1 MPATP
6 IRVLHSVSTY
16 LNLSE
21 NWIYPQIIR
30 VPAVQSRVLCSSA
43 TNLNDF
49 PIAGGPIVNPP
60 TWEAWFGIPR
70 TVNALSRRLGLGGSA
85 LRMRIR
91 RWRPAT
97 IHAHFG
103 MRGFECLDLKES
115 LDIPLVTSFYGYDAW
130 MLPQTDP
137 VWLSRYERLFA
148 EGDAFLV
155 EGPAMCKRLID
166 LGCPREKI
174 RIHRIGVDLEALP
187 FEPSPISSQIRI
199 VMVGRFVEKKGF
211 VDGLRACLAARLRGV
226 DLKVTVIGDH
236 GVNDRAGCQ
245 IKESLFKLA
254 SETGLS
260 GRVAF
265 TGFLSMGKTR
275 ETVREH
281 QILLCPSK
289 HAVNGDAEGGSPVV
303 LTEAMAQ
310 GLICIGTQHCDIP
323 EVIVNGETGYLC
335 EEGDISGMT
344 EVLCTLA
351 QRPGHAMSLV
361 RQGRKHIETYF
372 SLTTQLQKLGQIYSS
387 LIGEAA

>member
-21 NWIYPQIIR
+21 NWIYPQITR
-30 VPAVQSRVLCSSA
+30 VPAVQGRVICSSVA
-43 TNLNDF
+43 NLNDF

-91 RWRPAT
+91 RWRPAM

-103 MRGFECLDLKES
+103 MRGFECLGLKES

-130 MLPQTDP
+130 MVPQNDP
-137 VWLSRYERLFA
+137 VWLSRYEQLFA
-148 EGDAFLV
+148 AGDTFLV

-174 RIHRIGVDLEALP
+174 RIQRIGVDLEALP
-187 FEPSPISSQIRI
+187 FEPTTISSQLQI
-199 VMVGRFVEKKGF
+199 VMVGRFVEKKGLI
-211 VDGLRACLAARLRGV
+211 DGLLACLEARVRGI

-236 GVNDRAGCQ
+236 GVNDNAGRH

-254 SETGLS
+254 NEAGLS
-260 GRVAF
+260 GRVVF
-265 TGFLSMGKTR
+265 TGFLSMEKTR
-275 ETVREH
+275 ETIREH

-289 HAVNGDAEGGSPVV
+289 HAANGDAEGGSPVV

-310 GLICIGTQHCDIP
+310 GLICIGTNHCDIP
-323 EVIVNGETGYLC
+323 EVIIPGETGCLC
-335 EEGDISGMT
+335 KEGDISGMA
-344 EVLCTLA
+344 EVLCALA
-351 QRPGHAMSLV
+351 HRPGTAIGLV
-361 RQGRKHIETYF
+361 TQGRKHIETHF
-372 SLTTQLQKLGQIYSS
+372 SLTTQLEKLGQIYGS
-387 LIGEAA
+387 LIGGTA

>member
-21 NWIYPQIIR
+21 NWIYPQITR
-30 VPAVQSRVLCSSA
+30 VPAVQVRVICSSVA
-43 TNLNDF
+43 NLNDF

-70 TVNALSRRLGLGGSA
+70 MVNALSRRLGFGGCVS
-85 LRMRIR
+85 RTRIR
-91 RWRPAT
+91 RWRPAM

-103 MRGFECLDLKES
+103 MRGFECLGLKQS
-115 LDIPLVTSFYGYDAW
+115 LGIPLVTSFYGYDAW
-130 MLPQTDP
+130 MLPHSDP

-148 EGDAFLV
+148 AGDAFLV
-155 EGPAMCKRLID
+155 EGPRMCKRLID

-174 RIHRIGVDLEALP
+174 RIHRIGVDLEALA
-187 FEPSPISSQIRI
+187 FRPSAISPHPQI
-199 VMVGRFVEKKGF
+199 VMVGRFVEKKGLI
-211 VDGLRACLAARLRGV
+211 DGLRACLEARLRGV

-236 GVNDRAGCQ
+236 GVNDRAGRQ

-254 SETGLS
+254 SEPGLS

-275 ETVREH
+275 ETIREH

-289 HAVNGDAEGGSPVV
+289 HAANGDAEGGSPVV

-335 EEGDISGMT
+335 EEGDIAGMT
-344 EVLCTLA
+344 EVLCALA
-351 QRPGHAMSLV
+351 QRRDSPIGLV
-361 RQGRKHIETYF
+361 MQGRKHIETHF
-372 SLTTQLQKLGQIYSS
+372 SLRTQLQKLGHIYDS
-387 LIGEAA
+387 LTGGPA

>member
-1 MPATP
+1 MPGTP

-21 NWIYPQIIR
+21 NWIYPQITR
-30 VPAVQSRVLCSSA
+30 VPAVQSRVICSSV
-43 TNLNDF
+43 TNLNEF
-49 PIAGGPIVNPP
+49 PIAGRPIVNPP

-70 TVNALSRRLGLGGSA
+70 MVNALSRRLGLGGCA

-91 RWRPAT
+91 GWRPKI

-103 MRGFECLDLKES
+103 TRGFECLGLRQS

-148 EGDAFLV
+148 DGDAFLV
-155 EGPAMCKRLID
+155 EGPAMCKRLMD

-174 RIHRIGVDLEALP
+174 RIHKIGVDLETLP
-187 FEPSPISSQIRI
+187 FRPSAISSQLQI

-211 VDGLRACLAARLRGV
+211 VDGLRACLEARLRGV

-236 GVNDRAGCQ
+236 GVNDRAGRQ

-254 SETGLS
+254 SEAGLS

-275 ETVREH
+275 ETIREH
-281 QILLCPSK
+281 QIVLCPSK
-289 HAVNGDAEGGSPVV
+289 HATNGDAEGGSPVV

-335 EEGDISGMT
+335 EEGDILGMT
-344 EVLCTLA
+344 EVLSALA
-351 QRPGHAMSLV
+351 QRRDSAIGLV
-361 RQGRKHIETYF
+361 TQGRKHIETHF
-372 SLTTQLQKLGQIYSS
+372 SLTTQLQKLGQIYGS
-387 LIGEAA
+387 LTGESA